1 MNRYSGTIICLTYP
15 IALLST
21 AVFGFPPQLSLEQ
34 WGAIALFWTISGLL
48 AALILPRWWRR
59 GPDRGLWLI
68 AALIAILATVY
79 IQLRVPQPSDS
90 DISVTLAQLQSNGSS
105 QFVKVK
111 GRVLSQPRLTRKQK
125 SQFWFEVK
133 QINQIESSESGG
145 ASFQTVTG
153 KLYLTVPLLQGTG
166 LYPGQKLSV
175 TGILYQPKP
184 AVNPG
189 AFDFAAYLQRQG
201 CFAAMKGLRV
211 SKESETTD
219 LPWGLWRLRQRII
232 RSQVRWLGVPEGS
245 LVSSMVLGRRAVDLP
260 YDVRDQ
266 FIKAGLAHVLAA
278 SGFHVSLLLGVVLTL
293 SKRLEERWQL
303 FIGLGTLILY
313 IGLTGIQPSV
323 MRAAIMGMGALL
335 ALVLAK
341 KVRRLGS
348 LLLAATILLLFNP
361 LWLWDLG
368 FQLSFLA
375 TLGLIVTMPAIEQ
388 KLDWLPPTIATAI
401 AIPLA
406 ASVWTLPLV
415 SWTVNT
421 VPTYSIAIN
430 ILLTPLIALIA
441 LGGMI
446 SALAALIYPLL
457 GSAIAWLLYYPTHF
471 LIAIVEYCN
480 SLPGSFFA
488 VGAISLEQMLFIY
501 FLFGL
506 LWWVKWLNRRWWL
519 IPLFAMVLVV
529 VPLWYERSSLF
540 QITLLATKEAPVA
553 IIQDKGTVTL
563 VNGGDGDTSRYTI
576 LPFLAAEGINQID
589 CAIALQSESDLNSSW
604 SEIQGRMGIKSFF
617 RFPSLEEEEKEDGS
631 PQAYQSLRVGES
643 RLACNLNVQSI
654 SAEPPLLQLEIG
666 DLNWWLLG
674 SDRIWKKQE
683 HQLIKSLQERG
694 LKYSPD
700 LLFWS
705 SRSLDKGWL
714 EIVEPEV
721 AIAAA
726 NTIQPKTL
734 LQLQERGIQF
744 YWTGRDGAMQW
755 TPEGGWQTTLERV
768 AEDEELM

>member
-1 MNRYSGTIICLTYP
+1 
-15 IALLST
+15 
-21 AVFGFPPQLSLEQ
+21 
-34 WGAIALFWTISGLL
+34 
-48 AALILPRWWRR
+48 
-59 GPDRGLWLI
+59 
-68 AALIAILATVY
+68 
-79 IQLRVPQPSDS
+79 
-90 DISVTLAQLQSNGSS
+90 
-105 QFVKVK
+105 
-111 GRVLSQPRLTRKQK
+111 
-125 SQFWFEVK
+125 
-133 QINQIESSESGG
+133 
-145 ASFQTVTG
+145 
-153 KLYLTVPLLQGTG
+153 
-166 LYPGQKLSV
+166 
-175 TGILYQPKP
+175 
-184 AVNPG
+184 
-189 AFDFAAYLQRQG
+189 
-201 CFAAMKGLRV
+201 
-211 SKESETTD
+211 
-219 LPWGLWRLRQRII
+219 
-232 RSQVRWLGVPEGS
+232 
-245 LVSSMVLGRRAVDLP
+245 
-260 YDVRDQ
+260 
-266 FIKAGLAHVLAA
+266 
-278 SGFHVSLLLGVVLTL
+278 
-293 SKRLEERWQL
+293 
-303 FIGLGTLILY
+303 
-313 IGLTGIQPSV
+313 
-323 MRAAIMGMGALL
+323 
-335 ALVLAK
+335 
-341 KVRRLGS
+341 
-348 LLLAATILLLFNP
+348 
-361 LWLWDLG
+361 
-368 FQLSFLA
+368 
-375 TLGLIVTMPAIEQ
+375 MPAIEQ
-388 KLDWLPPTIATAI
+388 KLDCLPPTMATAI

-471 LIAIVEYCN
+471 LIAIIEYCH

-519 IPLFAMVLVV
+519 IPLFAIVLVV

-540 QITLLATKEAPVA
+540 QITLLATKETPVA

-563 VNGGDGDTSRYTI
+563 IHGGDGDTGRYTI

-589 CAIALQSESDLNSSW
+589 CAIAKQSESDVNSSW

-617 RFPSLEEEEKEDGS
+617 RFPSLEEEEKEDAS
-631 PQAYQSLRVGES
+631 PQVYQSLIVGDS
-643 RLACNLNVQSI
+643 TLACNLNVQSI

-666 DLNWWLLG
+666 YFNWWLLG

-705 SRSLDKGWL
+705 SRSLDKRWL

-768 AEDEELM
+768 AEDGELM